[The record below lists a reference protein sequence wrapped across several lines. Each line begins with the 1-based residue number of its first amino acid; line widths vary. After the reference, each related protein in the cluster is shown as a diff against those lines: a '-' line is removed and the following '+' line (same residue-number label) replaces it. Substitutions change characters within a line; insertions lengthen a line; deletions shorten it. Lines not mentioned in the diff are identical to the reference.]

1 MASPE
6 LIAQDGALYAFHKP
20 SGFAAHPQG
29 DEAIPDLLTWAKA
42 ELGVE
47 LAPIHRL
54 DRETSGVMLCASDE
68 GVRAEIGAWL
78 AAGEVQKKY
87 RALVHGRTNK
97 KGIVRRAL
105 QDRRRGKPVPAVTR
119 FTRRAI
125 YGRVSLLDVRP
136 ETGRQHQIR
145 RHLQGIGHAVVGDER
160 YPPKRFSAVPG
171 FPGRLWLHALRVEL
185 PDGRVFEAPLPPELE
200 AHLALLD
207 ERHPG

>member
-78 AAGEVQKKY
+78 AAG
-87 RALVHGRTNK
+87 
-97 KGIVRRAL
+97 
-105 QDRRRGKPVPAVTR
+105 
-119 FTRRAI
+119 
-125 YGRVSLLDVRP
+125 
-136 ETGRQHQIR
+136 
-145 RHLQGIGHAVVGDER
+145 
-160 YPPKRFSAVPG
+160 
-171 FPGRLWLHALRVEL
+171 
-185 PDGRVFEAPLPPELE
+185 
-200 AHLALLD
+200 
-207 ERHPG
+207 